1 MGIPS
6 LHIVRAHNGV
16 QYRFY
21 ELTGDLQDSLHFHD
35 FEQTHIKVA
44 PAPAAHGKSHVRLKA
59 EVKLKDGPANSAGRR
74 VKLRS

>member
-1 MGIPS
+1 
-6 LHIVRAHNGV
+6 VRAHNGV

-21 ELTGDLQDSLHFHD
+21 ELTGDLQDSLHFHH

-44 PAPAAHGKSHVRLKA
+44 PTPAAKSHVRLKA
-59 EVKLKDGPANSAGRR
+59 EVKLKGTATTNSVGRH